1 MITVTGR
8 VLAPPQPVYAQNKV
22 AKIGPKGDWNMEG
35 HQFVK
40 GGKIEKWTYLHIRY
54 GERDDELRE
63 PPLQEL
69 MNEFHGEMLKYGINV
84 GQIYHSANAVMNV
97 RKGDPKDLEK
107 LEPVLTTI
115 KKLGYKLLFIVLPA
129 KEIPLYSRIKY
140 IADYKVGLH
149 TVCAVAAKLKKYREP
164 RLRQQ
169 HWANIALK
177 VNLKFGGRNQRLQS
191 ATALGIIEKGQ
202 TMLVGIDV
210 THPSP
215 GSIKECPS
223 IAGVVAS
230 INKDC
235 AQWSAS
241 VRSQGSRVEIVEEL
255 REMMGERIRAWQSNN
270 NKQLPQN
277 IVVYRDGVS
286 EGQYVE
292 VLNREALAINDAIT
306 GIYGTGVP
314 KARVAI
320 FVVGKRHHTR
330 FYPTRPQDMAD
341 QGAVGMRPR
350 DPNGNPRYGT
360 VVDRGVTSERQWD
373 FYLQAH
379 HGLQGTARPAHYV
392 ALKDQIKFTADGLE
406 QMVYIPTLFTFT
418 GSLSD

>member
-1 MITVTGR
+1 MITVAGR
-8 VLAPPQPVYAQNKV
+8 VLAPPQPVYAQNKMARV
-22 AKIGPKGDWNMEG
+22 GPNGDWNMEG
-35 HQFVK
+35 QKFVK
-40 GGKIEKWTYLHIRY
+40 GGKIDKWTYLHIRY
-54 GERDDELRE
+54 GGKDDEFRDITV
-63 PPLQEL
+63 QEL
-69 MNEFHGEMLKYGINV
+69 MDEFHGEMLKYGMDV
-84 GQIYHSANAVMNV
+84 GQVYHSPHAVMNF
-97 RKGDPKDLEK
+97 RKGDPKELEK
-107 LEPVLTTI
+107 LEPVFTKI
-115 KKLGYKLLFIVLPA
+115 KSVGFKLLFIILPA
-129 KEIPLYSRIKY
+129 KEVPLYSRIKY
-140 IADYKVGLH
+140 IADHQVGLH

-164 RLRQQ
+164 KLRQQ

-191 ATALGIIEKGQ
+191 TTALGVIEKGH

-215 GSIKECPS
+215 GSIKGCPS

-235 AQWSAS
+235 AQWRAS
-241 VRSQGSRVEIVEEL
+241 VRSQGSREEIVEEL
-255 REMMGERIRAWQSNN
+255 RAMMGERIRAWQSNN
-270 NKQLPQN
+270 NDQLPQN
-277 IVVYRDGVS
+277 IIVYRDGVS
-286 EGQYVE
+286 ESQYVE
-292 VLNREALAINDAIT
+292 VLNKEALAIDDAIT
-306 GIYGTGVP
+306 GIYKTGVP

-341 QGAVGMRPR
+341 QGAVGVRPR
-350 DPNGNPRYGT
+350 APNGNPRYGT

-392 ALKDQIKFTADGLE
+392 ALKDQIKFSADGLE
-406 QMVYIPTLFTFT
+406 QMVSDPHSVYICRMRV
-418 GSLSD
+418 